1 MPGKIL
7 AVDDERDLLTLLR
20 RIVTGETDCEIV
32 TETDPLSALEL
43 VKSTHFDIVFV
54 DLKMPR
60 MDGLTLLREIKK
72 YRPRCTVV
80 ILTAYAAVDTAVE
93 GIRLGAYDYI
103 TKPFKNERIVLT
115 IEKVLSWQAM
125 VEENLSLRQALAEK
139 DGGAAMVGNTP
150 ALRQIV
156 ERIKQVGPTNA
167 TVLITGPSGTGKE
180 LVARAIHAHSLR
192 RHKKFV
198 TVNSTAIPEQ
208 MIESELF
215 GHVRGA
221 FTGAYKNKVGW
232 WRRPTRAPSSS
243 TRSAI
248 WACPCRPSS

>member
-80 ILTAYAAVDTAVE
+80 ILTAMRRWTP
-93 GIRLGAYDYI
+93 GGGH
-103 TKPFKNERIVLT
+103 PPG
-115 IEKVLSWQAM
+115 
-125 VEENLSLRQALAEK
+125 SLRL
-139 DGGAAMVGNTP
+139 
-150 ALRQIV
+150 
-156 ERIKQVGPTNA
+156 
-167 TVLITGPSGTGKE
+167 PS
-180 LVARAIHAHSLR
+180 
-192 RHKKFV
+192 
-198 TVNSTAIPEQ
+198 
-208 MIESELF
+208 
-215 GHVRGA
+215 
-221 FTGAYKNKVGW
+221 
-232 WRRPTRAPSSS
+232 PSPSRTSASS
-243 TRSAI
+243 
-248 WACPCRPSS
+248 